1 MKCLKPTTGVSKGSY
16 FLIVCAMLLFLV
28 TLPMGIQAQ
37 DTAGDTEAAAPAT
50 APAVQQGE
58 TRLIDVILM
67 GGIWMIPLAALSL
80 ACVGLIVNNFMM
92 LQKKKLTRED
102 LLPGLLQQLA
112 QRDIDGALQTC
123 AANPCLFT
131 NILEGGLARITT
143 DEILPANIQQGI
155 DQTGQAQISNL
166 IKPVNY
172 LSNIGAVS
180 PMVGLL
186 GTVSGMIKAF
196 QGLSLGA
203 GSNAEAMAANIS
215 EALVTTASGLI
226 IAIPAML
233 FYFFFKNN
241 FMETLSFIN
250 AEIGRLLNALE
261 TGAVTYI
268 PSDHMNDE
276 EDFEE

>member
-1 MKCLKPTTGVSKGSY
+1 
-16 FLIVCAMLLFLV
+16 MLMFLV
-28 TLPMGIQAQ
+28 TLPMGGQAQ
-37 DTAGDTEAAAPAT
+37 DTADTVEAPAPT
-50 APAVQQGE
+50 TSAQPAPQE
-58 TRLIDVILM
+58 DTKLIAVILM
-67 GGIWMIPLAALSL
+67 GGIWMIPLVILSV
-80 ACVGLIVNNFMM
+80 ACVGLIVNNFMI

-112 QRDIDGALQTC
+112 QRDIDAALRTC
-123 AANPCLFT
+123 ASNPCLLT
-131 NILEGGLARITT
+131 NILKGGLARITT
-143 DEILPANIQQGI
+143 DEILPANVQQGI

-172 LSNIGAVS
+172 LSNIGSVS

-203 GSNAEAMAANIS
+203 GSNAEQMAANIS
-215 EALVTTASGLI
+215 EALITTASGLI

-241 FMETLSFIN
+241 FMETLSTIN

-261 TGAVTYI
+261 TGSVTYV
-268 PSDHMNDE
+268 PGDNSDE
-276 EDFEE
+276 ENNIQD